1 MTAHFVSISAMA
13 SADAFAGGGPTTV
26 RVIWAMQAR
35 MTTQTDRTALAAARF
50 LSITTFHQAGR

>member
-13 SADAFAGGGPTTV
+13 SAGAFAGGGPTTV

-35 MTTQTDRTALAAARF
+35 MLTVLKRTIEQAPHSSSPKLAAA
-50 LSITTFHQAGR
+50 G